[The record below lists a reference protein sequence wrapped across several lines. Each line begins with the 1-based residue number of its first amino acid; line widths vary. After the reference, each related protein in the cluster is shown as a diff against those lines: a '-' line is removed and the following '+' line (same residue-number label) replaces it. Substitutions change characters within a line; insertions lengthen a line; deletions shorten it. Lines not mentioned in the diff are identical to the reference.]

1 MQSLRMLLG
10 QIVALAAMTSACG
23 TDKDTRC
30 GHAPDDV
37 KEVTLSPD
45 VACAVAHRALNENP
59 YGVSPF
65 GCAECDARHPWCALP
80 EGYVASVRAAADAGV
95 DAAAGVAVAS
105 DGGVLACPNTTTPV
119 VLSCGVDCTGRR
131 TVDIADLPP
140 RNGLDAGAYFAECAY
155 LEETSIHA
163 FARLAIEL
171 EAHGAPDHLVDAAK
185 RAEVEEARHTEMMTA
200 LARRWGAEPLRATR
214 PLFAVRPLLDIAIE
228 NAVEGC
234 VRETCG
240 AALALLRAELALHA
254 EERQT
259 LRAIA
264 EDECNHARLSFQI
277 ADWATSRLSLD
288 ARAMVTQS
296 MRAAIDGLSSADA
309 RLTDDARA
317 ISGTPPALV
326 QRELVRLL
334 DAHVF
339 QRTATF
345 A

>member
-1 MQSLRMLLG
+1 MLLG
-10 QIVALAAMTSACG
+10 RIVALAAMTSACG
-23 TDKDTRC
+23 TDNDVRPKCGPAGESQKD
-30 GHAPDDV
+30 
-37 KEVTLSPD
+37 VTLSPE
-45 VACAVAHRALNENP
+45 VACSVAFRKCAD
-59 YGVSPF
+59 V
-65 GCAECDARHPWCALP
+65 CAEHAGYPYRSCMLP
-80 EGYVASVRAAADAGV
+80 ESYLAALEAAADAGI
-95 DAAAGVAVAS
+95 DAAPERVPDG
-105 DGGVLACPNTTTPV
+105 DGGVLACPNVITPV
-119 VLSCGVDCTGRR
+119 VLHCAVDCTGRR
-131 TVDIADLPP
+131 TADVAGLPP
-140 RNGLDAGAYFAECAY
+140 RNGLDVGAYFAECAY

-171 EAHGAPDHLVDAAK
+171 EAHGAPERLIDAAK
-185 RAEVEEARHTEMMTA
+185 RAEIEEARHTKMMTA

-214 PLFAVRPLLDIAIE
+214 PVFAVRPLLDIAIE

-264 EDECNHARLSFQI
+264 EDECDHAKLSFQI

-296 MRAAIDGLSSADA
+296 MRAAIDGLTFADA

-326 QRELVRLL
+326 QRELVRQL

-339 QRTATF
+339 QRTAAF
-345 A
+345 AGRPGDNETA